1 MKNEK
6 VVLKKIKKGGHHG
19 DHGGSWKVAY
29 ADFVTAMMALFLC
42 LWLINMIAP
51 EKRARVAHYFKHF
64 SIFDQSGTSF
74 MEESSKIFNE
84 TGGSKKTPLSD
95 SENMLKD
102 SYKKKQFSKENS
114 YRKNTVRKNEF
125 NTKAEEIKETIKKAI
140 EAKLGDVKDQ
150 VLIEVFE
157 GGVRI
162 QLIDKEGRL
171 MFELGSSKPTP
182 LAIKILEVIADN
194 IESLPYPVAIEGHT
208 DSLPYKSTMYSNWD
222 LSIERALAAKRV
234 LESFDLSSN
243 RIAKI
248 AGYADTVPLI
258 KENPRD
264 PRNRRISLLLLLPK
278 EQEEGEEGI
287 QETRNEPSAINQ
299 KADSNIT
306 KEMGI

>member
-1 MKNEK
+1 MKDEK
-6 VVLKKIKKGGHHG
+6 IVLKKIKKGGHHG

-64 SIFDQSGTSF
+64 SIFDKSGTSI
-74 MEESSKIFNE
+74 MEKSSKIFNE
-84 TGGSKKTPLSD
+84 TGESRKTPLSE
-95 SENMLKD
+95 SEGMLSED
-102 SYKKKQFSKENS
+102 YEKKQLSKEKS
-114 YRKNTVRKNEF
+114 YYIQKTLNKGESS
-125 NTKAEEIKETIKKAI
+125 TKAEEIRELIRTAI
-140 EAKLGDVKDQ
+140 EAKLGDVGDQ

-162 QLIDKEGRL
+162 QLVDKEGRP

-182 LAIKILEVIADN
+182 LAINILEIIADN

-222 LSIERALAAKRV
+222 LSTERALTTKRL
-234 LESFDLSSN
+234 LESFDLSSD

-248 AGYADTVPLI
+248 AGYADTMPLI
-258 KENPRD
+258 RENPRD

-278 EQEEGEEGI
+278 EQNDGEDGI
-287 QETRNEPSAINQ
+287 QRTRNEPSYDI
-299 KADSNIT
+299 SEIRF
-306 KEMGI
+306 